1 MIFWISL
8 VSIVRLPLICL
19 VLLIWILPFYLL
31 VNLDKVL
38 SIVLILSSRNYLFH
52 WFFVKFFLFYLFQPW
67 GWLPLLRLLL
77 LLGVVLSF
85 HSRDFRCA
93 VRLQV
98 WDLSSFEKMWVLNV
112 MTLPLLAL
120 LFLGPIHLG
129 MFCFRFHTILE
140 GLFFL
145 SWLSFHSAVRC
156 YVFKSLKAFCCFLEL
171 ALIWGVQP

>member
-52 WFFVKFFLFYLFQPW
+52 WFFVSFFCSIYFSPEVGCLYFAFYSFWVWFCLFILEIS
-67 GWLPLLRLLL
+67 GV
-77 LLGVVLSF
+77 LLGYKCETSPVL
-85 HSRDFRCA
+85 
-93 VRLQV
+93 
-98 WDLSSFEKMWVLNV
+98 KKIWVLNV
-112 MTLPLLAL
+112 MTLPLLVL
-120 LFLGPIHLG
+120 LFLGPIHLS
-129 MFCFRFHTILE
+129 MFCFHFHTILE
-140 GLFFL
+140 SLFFL

-171 ALIWGVQP
+171 ALIWGVQT